1 MSTRDSFNKLI
12 KEILVGPYP
21 LENFV
26 QENGEEILFKD
37 SPLNTYISGILFP
50 QHILDSQ
57 TAEKKES
64 SDEENN
70 ESEIEQKSL
79 AFDGKELGSDDTPA
93 SELDLETANV
103 NSFKQSGMG
112 ITICVLDSSEILL
125 TFSAAMYEERMHTA
139 PVERKNEDGSYQIEM
154 SDLEKNCYFR
164 IPKTGHVKLSKSN
177 LPNNAKR
184 YQKYKITDENGRV
197 IDGIELGCTY
207 RMCITDQSACIY
219 TFTIMNSFTESAKR
233 FSVDKCWFQSG
244 FQLKAINEAFLPLPD
259 NYCENIDDVDY
270 HLNSMLYRDVKSYGI
285 GHGCAATWE
294 SAVEPRVIKAE
305 IMPSYDVKPIL
316 PTDSEAKLDMQNY
329 MKDRNYA
336 IQDLGILCSE
346 YEKWIE
352 SIEAERNSW
361 ISGNDDKLKSFIPV
375 ANQQIESCKLCL
387 NRMKNGLDLLR
398 TKDDIANAF
407 MLMNRA
413 MLMQQLHYRLP
424 LREFKEYD
432 YKNFELIIE
441 KEIVMP
447 DPDDNSTWYEP
458 DKNKYGR
465 WRPFQIA
472 FILLN
477 LESIANKGS
486 VERKLVDLIWFP
498 TGGGKTEAY
507 LGLSAYSI
515 LLRRIRNPKDAGTT
529 VIMRYTLRL
538 LTSQQFSRAAALV
551 CALEKLRLDNPVMLG
566 EDRITIGLW
575 VGHKF
580 EESSLSDVRKKINQ
594 INTGKLK
601 VDPGVLLKCPWC
613 GSSMRRFGERT
624 PGYDI
629 SSDNKKIVYRCGN
642 SKCLYASEDENRTIP
657 IELYD
662 EEIYSNPP
670 TVLFGTV
677 DKFATIPFK
686 PIAKMIFGGDKKYN
700 PPELFIQDELHLITG
715 PLGSTVGLYE
725 TMISEVCKR
734 NGFTPK
740 IIASTATISHAKQQC
755 NALYACGEDNVF
767 QFPVPGLTYRN
778 NFFAKEKTEATGR
791 TYIGLYGNSTSSS
804 AFASIFTFAAEFYAA
819 KEIDASDVMDKD
831 PYYTNLAYFNSMRE
845 LGQAATWLSAD
856 IRERLETIY
865 ESRLQKH
872 SSDRR
877 YIYDNRLSE
886 LTSRMENEEIPEILQ
901 RLEYSFEKN
910 DALDICLATNM
921 VSVGVDVPRLG
932 LMTVTGQPKS
942 MSEYIQTTSR
952 IGRNT
957 PGTVIVI
964 YNTSKPRDR
973 SHYEK
978 FQNQHSK
985 LYFSV
990 EPTSVTPFSRPLRER
1005 AIAAVFVGLFRLLY
1019 SPEICVAPTQ
1029 QQFDDIL
1036 NIITSRAYIV
1046 DPDETADIINQL
1058 TKLYEEWCYQSPQK
1072 YSCNMINPDP
1082 DAPLIYQ
1089 AGSEPPKSWGKRGW
1103 PIPNSM
1109 RNTDRECRL
1118 DCSKKLT

>member
-1 MSTRDSFNKLI
+1 MSTRDDFNKLV
-12 KEILVGPYP
+12 KDILIGPYP
-21 LENFV
+21 LDIFK

-37 SPLNTYISGILFP
+37 SPLNTYISGVLYP
-50 QHILDSQ
+50 QHMLNDQASNKAELSDED
-57 TAEKKES
+57 TAEL
-64 SDEENN
+64 
-70 ESEIEQKSL
+70 EIEQKSL
-79 AFDGKELGSDDTPA
+79 AFNGKELGSDDTPV
-93 SELDLETANV
+93 SELDLETANI

-112 ITICVLDSSEILL
+112 ITVCVVDSVDLLL
-125 TFSAAMYEERMHTA
+125 TFSGAVYEERMHTV
-139 PVERKNEDGSYQIEM
+139 PVEKKLEDGTVQVEM
-154 SDLEKNCYFR
+154 SILEKKCYYR
-164 IPKTGHVKLSKSN
+164 IPITGQVKLPKDN
-177 LPNNAKR
+177 LPDNSIR
-184 YQKYKITDENGRV
+184 YQKYQIIAENGKP

-207 RMCITDQSACIY
+207 RMGIAEQNACIY
-219 TFTIMNSFTESAKR
+219 TFTIMNSYTESVKR
-233 FSVDKCWFQSG
+233 FSVDKCWFQVG
-244 FQLKAINEAFLPLPD
+244 FQLESQEKAFLPLPD

-294 SAVEPRVIKAE
+294 STIDPRIIKAE
-305 IMPSYDVKPIL
+305 VMPSYDVKPIL
-316 PTDSEAKLDMQNY
+316 PTGSKAKLDMQNY
-329 MKDRNYA
+329 MKDINYA
-336 IQDLGILCSE
+336 IKDLGILCAE
-346 YEKWIE
+346 YEKWIDD
-352 SIEAERNSW
+352 IEAERNSW
-361 ISGNDDKLKSFIPV
+361 KAGTDEKLKSFVSV
-375 ANQQIESCKLCL
+375 ADQQIKQCKYCL
-387 NRMKNGLDLLR
+387 NRMRNGLNLLQSD
-398 TKDDIANAF
+398 DDIANAF

-432 YKNFELIIE
+432 YKKLELVLV
-441 KEIVMP
+441 KDIVMP
-447 DPDDNSTWYEP
+447 DPEDSSTWYEP
-458 DKNKYGR
+458 NKNVYGI

-477 LESIANKGS
+477 LESIAKKNS
-486 VERKLVDLIWFP
+486 DERRMVDLIWFP

-515 LLRRIRNPKDAGTT
+515 LLRRIRDPKDAGTT

-551 CALEKLRLDNPVMLG
+551 CALEKLRLDDPVLLG
-566 EDRITIGLW
+566 EERITIGLW
-575 VGHKF
+575 VGHKL

-601 VDPGVLLKCPWC
+601 TDPGVLLKCPWC
-613 GSSMRRFGERT
+613 GSSMRRFGECT

-629 SSDNKKIVYRCGN
+629 SLDKKRIVYRCGN

-686 PIAKMIFGGDKKYN
+686 PIAKMIFGGDKTFN

-725 TMISEVCKR
+725 TMISEVCRR

-778 NFFAKEKTEATGR
+778 NFFAEEKTEATGR

-819 KEIDASDVMDKD
+819 NEIEASDVKDKD

-865 ESRLQKH
+865 ESRMQKY

-901 RLEYSFEKN
+901 KLESSFEEP

-952 IGRNT
+952 IGRNK

-1005 AIAAVFVGLFRLLY
+1005 AIAAVFVGLYRLLY
-1019 SPEICVAPTQ
+1019 SPDTCVAPSQ
-1029 QQFDDIL
+1029 QQFEDIV
-1036 NIITSRAYIV
+1036 NVISSRADIV
-1046 DPDETADIINQL
+1046 DPGETTDIKNQL
-1058 TKLYEEWCYQSPQK
+1058 TKLYKEWCYQAPQK

-1089 AGSEPPKSWGKRGW
+1089 AGSEPPKSWGGRGW

-1109 RNTDRECRL
+1109 RNVDRECRL
-1118 DCSKKLT
+1118 DCSKMLT